1 VPSTY
6 RQPSSLQAVGAPSSA
21 FAVLVTLSFICC
33 VCWCHHVGAQGAV
46 VSASGGCPFLCFCCV
61 GHSLIHMLCLL
72 VSSCR
77 RPRCRRLCK
86 RWVPL
91 PLLFP
96 VLVTLSFICCV
107 CWCHHVGA
115 QGAVVSASGG
125 CPFLCFCCVGHSLIH
140 MLCLLVSSCR
150 RPRCSRLCKRWVPLP
165 LLFPVLVTLSLICC
179 VWCHRVGA
187 QGGSSD
193 QRMPLSDI
201 MPQRNLGT
209 VSA

>member
-1 VPSTY
+1 VPSAL
-6 RQPSSLQAVGAPSSA
+6 QPVGARYSA
-21 FAVLVTLSFICC
+21 FCCVGHTLSFICC
-33 VCWCHHVGAQGAV
+33 VCV
-46 VSASGGCPFLCFCCV
+46 
-61 GHSLIHMLCLL
+61 

-91 PLLFP
+91 PLLLL
-96 VLVTLSFICCV
+96 LVTLSLICCV
-107 CWCHHVGA
+107 WCHHVGA
-115 QGAVVSASGG
+115 QGAVYVPAAVVSASGG

>member
-1 VPSTY
+1 MSAICFVTLSHIDMLCLVSSCRGPRCRRLCNRWVPDT
-6 RQPSSLQAVGAPSSA
+6 LL
-21 FAVLVTLSFICC
+21 FAVLVTLS
-33 VCWCHHVGAQGAV
+33 HSYV
-46 VSASGGCPFLCFCCV
+46 VSA
-61 GHSLIHMLCLL
+61 
-72 VSSCR
+72 
-77 RPRCRRLCK
+77 
-86 RWVPL
+86 
-91 PLLFP
+91 
-96 VLVTLSFICCV
+96 
-107 CWCHHVGA
+107 WCHHVGA

>member
-1 VPSTY
+1 VPSAL
-6 RQPSSLQAVGAPSSA
+6 QPVGARYSA
-21 FAVLVTLSFICC
+21 FCCVGHTLSFICC
-33 VCWCHHVGAQGAV
+33 VCVVSSCRRPRCRRLCKRWVPLPLLFPVLVTLSLICCVWCHHNVGAQGAVYVPAAV

-96 VLVTLSFICCV
+96 VLVTLSLICCV
-107 CWCHHVGA
+107 WCHHVGA
-115 QGAVVSASGG
+115 QG
-125 CPFLCFCCVGHSLIH
+125 
-140 MLCLLVSSCR
+140 
-150 RPRCSRLCKRWVPLP
+150 
-165 LLFPVLVTLSLICC
+165 
-179 VWCHRVGA
+179 
-187 QGGSSD
+187 GSSA
-193 QRMPLSDI
+193 QRMPLNDI
-201 MPQRNLGT
+201 MPQGNLGT